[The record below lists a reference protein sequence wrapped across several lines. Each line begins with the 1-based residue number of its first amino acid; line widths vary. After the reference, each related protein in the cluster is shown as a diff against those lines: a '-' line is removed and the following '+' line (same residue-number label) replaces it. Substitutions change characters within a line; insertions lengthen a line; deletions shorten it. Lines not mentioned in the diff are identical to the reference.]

1 MDFGDPLAV
10 VVPGVH
16 GKVLAVLARSGLP
29 LTGKRAAELADVS
42 IERTRQVLHRLVD
55 SGLIESQRAGQAV
68 LFEINRAHLLWPA
81 VQALVTAAD
90 QVVWAVKR
98 RISATIDEI
107 LDSQDSPRVTAAL
120 FGSIARGDSQP
131 DSDIDVLLITPDEFS
146 EQQIEV
152 LVAEVIRDVEAATGN
167 DCNTFQISRT
177 RFDELVRQPD
187 PMVASLTKD
196 AAVFRG
202 PDFRRRLRGAPW
214 DEPGTPP
221 LGTTASEPRR
231 HESTTR

>member
-90 QVVWAVKR
+90 QVVWAV
-98 RISATIDEI
+98 
-107 LDSQDSPRVTAAL
+107 
-120 FGSIARGDSQP
+120 
-131 DSDIDVLLITPDEFS
+131 
-146 EQQIEV
+146 
-152 LVAEVIRDVEAATGN
+152 EAAHQRDDRRDPRLAGLSTGHG
-167 DCNTFQISRT
+167 C
-177 RFDELVRQPD
+177 LVRVD
-187 PMVASLTKD
+187 
-196 AAVFRG
+196 R
-202 PDFRRRLRGAPW
+202 
-214 DEPGTPP
+214 PG
-221 LGTTASEPRR
+221 
-231 HESTTR
+231 